1 MAMRQRSAN
10 IQQLVA
16 NDPQFDESAFCRR
29 VATAFFKIQDAWCAQ
44 DLKDARLFVS
54 DGVAERYSLQFA
66 EQRDENY
73 RDQIES
79 IGIDDLQIVDVD
91 SSGIFDEIS
100 VRINSHAM
108 RSRHSLCDGGRIG
121 GSVSVER
128 MVEIWSFLRLRG
140 AVTDRGKPGLIEGN
154 CPDCGAALSMN
165 QTAQCPYCRS
175 LLRNGQF
182 DWVLCEVT
190 QFSQWERT
198 SDESVPGLE
207 QLRERD
213 AGFSRQALED
223 RASVI
228 FWRRVRADRMGKID
242 PLRKVASD
250 SFCDGYASTL
260 KRPREY
266 AGDCAL
272 GGVKMMRFIAA
283 CEGEVMDRI
292 VASIRWS
299 GKVMTVGIDGQR
311 MGCGELFQT
320 NVIVLGRQAGARTD
334 VNRSVTSAH
343 CPNCGAAESQSDAS
357 ACPACGAVL
366 NGGQD
371 DWMLLDWRRF
381 SDPATLSLL
390 NPAGAG
396 GLAERAPAYTA
407 GLLAW
412 AVKMAAA
419 DGKVDA
425 KERALLDRFAA
436 HDGCGA
442 GEVDRMIAA
451 ALSGHLVGPEPADAT
466 EARDWLSA
474 IVRVAKSDGRV
485 DDEEMSLL
493 KWLGRKANLS
503 EKDIDA
509 LVEQM
514 QIEEYGSARAN
525 VKAASSQG
533 SKRAGLWLR
542 E

>member
-1 MAMRQRSAN
+1 MRG
-10 IQQLVA
+10 
-16 NDPQFDESAFCRR
+16 
-29 VATAFFKIQDAWCAQ
+29 AQ

-165 QTAQCPYCRS
+165 QAAQCPYCRS

-190 QFSQWERT
+190 RFSQWERT

-223 RASVI
+223 RALVI

-283 CEGEVMDRI
+283 CEGDVMDRI

-311 MGCGELFQT
+311 VGCGELFQT
-320 NVIVLGRQAGARTD
+320 NVIVLGRQAGGADGCEPERHFRALSQLRSGGIAERCQCVPCVWSGFEWRAGRLDAVGLAAFFGSGDFVASESGWGGRTGGTRAG
-334 VNRSVTSAH
+334 VYG
-343 CPNCGAAESQSDAS
+343 GASGMGGEDGGRGRQS
-357 ACPACGAVL
+357 
-366 NGGQD
+366 
-371 DWMLLDWRRF
+371 RREG
-381 SDPATLSLL
+381 
-390 NPAGAG
+390 AGADWIDS
-396 GLAERAPAYTA
+396 RRMT
-407 GLLAW
+407 
-412 AVKMAAA
+412 
-419 DGKVDA
+419 
-425 KERALLDRFAA
+425 
-436 HDGCGA
+436 GA
-442 GEVDRMIAA
+442 GR
-451 ALSGHLVGPEPADAT
+451 G
-466 EARDWLSA
+466 
-474 IVRVAKSDGRV
+474 KSIG
-485 DDEEMSLL
+485 
-493 KWLGRKANLS
+493 
-503 EKDIDA
+503 
-509 LVEQM
+509 
-514 QIEEYGSARAN
+514 
-525 VKAASSQG
+525 
-533 SKRAGLWLR
+533 
-542 E
+542 